1 MKYVIGAI
9 LGFML
14 GAGVEYEY
22 GTAYMRSALHVASLE
37 LGNAYGCGVIATLK
51 ETNARFGGK
60 VQMPETQWCAGYREL
75 RDRPTP

>member
-22 GTAYMRSALHVASLE
+22 
-37 LGNAYGCGVIATLK
+37 GNAYGCGVIATLK